1 MEKRLEDLVD
11 TKRTVINEKIK
22 NEELVKDLNEVNRL
36 AYKADLEK
44 KITVEAAD
52 RQLSE
57 TKVCLF
63 FKRFVLY
70 EYFHDIILVRI
81 TSIKRRVE

>member
-63 FKRFVLY
+63 SKRFLLY